1 MEEAK
6 RINFDIDF
14 DFEDKSIRYC
24 YFNDDRIEFL
34 EFDRYVGPITLQY
47 LPNGGIQSLFNYNLI
62 IKVNNGF
69 LVVTKLIYEKEEMSS
84 QKFISLI
91 GEEKLINQVLL

>member
-14 DFEDKSIRYC
+14 DFEDKSTRYC

-69 LVVTKLIYEKEEMSS
+69 LVVTKLIYEKEEMGS